1 MRYGIHPGVE
11 DPRCRRMMG
20 LMGFELTEQIE
31 RHLISDQIIWLTT
44 VSPSGWP
51 APRPVWFVWDG
62 SAITIY
68 SLNGG
73 AKLRH
78 IAANDKVSVHF
89 DSGPGGGDVVVISGH
104 AKQVADAPPPSQFPG
119 LLDKY
124 LPTIEHM
131 GESAQ
136 WYDEEYSMAIRVT
149 PERAWTI
156 P

>member
-1 MRYGIHPGVE
+1 
-11 DPRCRRMMG
+11 MG
-20 LMGFELTEQIE
+20 HMGFQLTEQIE
-31 RHLISDQIIWLTT
+31 RHLISDQIAWLTT
-44 VSPSGWP
+44 VTPSGWP

-68 SLNGG
+68 SVNGG

-89 DSGPGGGDVVVISGH
+89 DSGPGGGDIVVISGR
-104 AKQVADAPPPSQFPG
+104 AARVADAPPPSQFPG

-124 LPTIEHM
+124 LPAIEHM
-131 GESAQ
+131 GQSTP
-136 WYDEEYSMAIRVT
+136 WYDKEYSAAIRVT